1 MNEQNVKIFLSQ
13 EEFEDFDDLKN
24 EDIEQN
30 EAQSPWKTGVHQCPI
45 EDKEPR
51 RLEPRTPEPQLRRSE
66 RVRKPNLRYINAVV
80 VEE

>member
-30 EAQSPWKTGVHQCPI
+30 EAQSPWKTGVH
-45 EDKEPR
+45 
-51 RLEPRTPEPQLRRSE
+51 
-66 RVRKPNLRYINAVV
+66 
-80 VEE
+80 